1 MTHRAGC
8 SAGIVALGYIG
19 ISPRAGAAEWVF
31 GIENHANDAIVEF
44 RTQDND
50 GWSVNHVGHPVDVG
64 AERVISFGKDRGPA
78 TIRTQICFA
87 DDTFIET
94 AVNYLKLGKL
104 EIFKNEVKAA

>member
-19 ISPRAGAAEWVF
+19 ISPGAGAAEWVF

-64 AERVISFGKDRGPA
+64 AERVISFGE
-78 TIRTQICFA
+78 C
-87 DDTFIET
+87 
-94 AVNYLKLGKL
+94 YLKIDCALAWSFARLSGL
-104 EIFKNEVKAA
+104 S